1 MSGKLSDLKKRITSS
16 ERVSGG
22 SMAAVEKVTV
32 EGIETQCLLKTGYPS
47 AQVYRAEAKGL
58 IRLGLSKTFRV
69 PEVIEI
75 GDTYL
80 LIEYVELGEKNDDFW
95 QQFADKLVQMHNY
108 SEQWYGFS
116 SDNYC
121 GLSLQ
126 KNTPP
131 IPYNRDNAWA
141 HFFVD
146 YRLGQQT
153 HLAKANR
160 KWTTELNRLFQQAR
174 PIMFEI
180 LQDLDEPPSLLHG
193 DLWSGNYLVD
203 SEGAPV
209 LIDPAA
215 YYGHRET
222 DLAMMKLF
230 GGFPDEVFVN
240 YEKAYSLHQGW
251 ELRLPIYQ
259 LYHQLNHLNLFGMS
273 YEKAVS
279 GTLTKILEKS

>member
-1 MSGKLSDLKKRITSS
+1 MPGKLSDLRKRIVES
-16 ERVSGG
+16 EKVPGG
-22 SMAAVEKVTV
+22 SMSSVEKVKI
-32 EGIETQCLLKTGYPS
+32 EGIESQCLLKTGYPS

-58 IRLGLSKTFRV
+58 IQLGLTKTFRI

-80 LIEYVELGEKNDDFW
+80 LIEYVQIGEKNEGFW
-95 QQFADKLVQMHNY
+95 LEFASQLVRMHMF

-141 HFFVD
+141 HFFVN
-146 YRLGQQT
+146 YRMGHQT
-153 HLAKANR
+153 DLAKASR
-160 KWTTELNRLFQQAR
+160 KWTTELNRHFQKAK

-180 LQDLDEPPSLLHG
+180 LQNIEEPPSLLHG
-193 DLWSGNYLVD
+193 DLWSGNYIVD
-203 SEGAPV
+203 STGAPV
-209 LIDPAA
+209 LIDPAT

-230 GGFPDEVFVN
+230 GGFPDEVFEE
-240 YEKAYSLHQGW
+240 YESQFPLRAGW
-251 ELRLPIYQ
+251 EDRLPIYQ

-273 YEKAVS
+273 YEKAVTES
-279 GTLTKILEKS
+279 LTKISENS